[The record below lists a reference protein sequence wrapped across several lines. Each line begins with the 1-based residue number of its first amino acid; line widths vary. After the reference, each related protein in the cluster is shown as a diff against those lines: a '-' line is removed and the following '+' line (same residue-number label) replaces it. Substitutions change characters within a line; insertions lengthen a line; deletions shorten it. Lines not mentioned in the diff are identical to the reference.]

1 MTLTEISDSTW
12 RVESAIGNRNLY
24 QYIVV
29 DHGQAAIIDSG
40 MASTAREEI
49 LPAVA
54 RLGLAPDAVTAIIV
68 THCDLDH
75 QGGLSTLKAALPG
88 ALAICGFHDRGIV
101 EEPERLLTD
110 RYGAFESEHGV
121 GYSAEEKDWM
131 RGEYGDSVK
140 LDLTLSGG
148 ELLTVGERT
157 LRVLHAPGHSPGHV
171 ILHEPS
177 RGLLFSADAIHWRM
191 CPAIDGSPAL
201 PPTYE
206 DVAPY
211 RATISLVRGLA
222 AKEVHSG
229 HWPARKGQEV
239 HQFLEQSEQFL
250 AAIESAMCERL
261 ERPASLAELC
271 DHVEA
276 RIGPF
281 GADPVNLMFAVHG
294 HLEALLR
301 GQDVILTDW
310 TQRPPRYQLAVA
322 RALGIRKP

>member
-1 MTLTEISDSTW
+1 MTLTEISASTW

-29 DHGQAAIIDSG
+29 DQGRAVIIDAG

-49 LPAVA
+49 LPAV
-54 RLGLAPDAVTAIIV
+54 RKLGLGPEAVTAILV

-75 QGGLSTLKAALPG
+75 QGGLSTLKQALPR
-88 ALAICGFHDRGIV
+88 AAAICGFHDRGIV
-101 EEPERLLTD
+101 GEPERLLTD
-110 RYGAFESEHGV
+110 RYGAFEHEHGV

-131 RGEYGDSVK
+131 RGEYGDPVE
-140 LDLTLSGG
+140 LDLTLNGG
-148 ELLTVGERT
+148 ELLTVGERE

-171 ILHEPS
+171 VLHEPG

-191 CPAIDGSPAL
+191 CPAMDGSPAL

-211 RATISLVRGLA
+211 RATISLVRALGPSEL
-222 AKEVHSG
+222 HSG
-229 HWPARKGQEV
+229 HWPARCGKEV
-239 HQFLEQSEQFL
+239 EQFLDESAEFL
-250 AAIESAMCERL
+250 AAIEIALRERL
-261 ERPASLAELC
+261 EYPASLRELC
-271 DHVEA
+271 DHVET
-276 RIGPF
+276 RLGPF

-301 GQDVILTDW
+301 DEEVVLTDW
-310 TQRPPRYQLAVA
+310 SRRPPSYQ
-322 RALGIRKP
+322 RADQREA

>member
-1 MTLTEISDSTW
+1 MTITEISASTW

-29 DHGQAAIIDSG
+29 DHGQAVIIDAG

-49 LPAVA
+49 LPAV
-54 RLGLAPDAVTAIIV
+54 RKLGLRPEAVNAIVV

-75 QGGLSTLKAALPG
+75 QGGLSTLKQALPA

-101 EEPERLLTD
+101 GEPERLITD
-110 RYGAFESEHGV
+110 RYGAFEHEHGV
-121 GYSAEEKDWM
+121 GYTPEEKDWM
-131 RGEYGDSVK
+131 RGEYGDPIE
-140 LDLTLSGG
+140 LDRTLGGG
-148 ELLTVGERT
+148 ELLTVAERK

-191 CPAIDGSPAL
+191 CPAIDASPAL

-211 RATISLVRGLA
+211 RSTISLVRALA
-222 AKEVHSG
+222 PTELHSG
-229 HWPARKGQEV
+229 HWPVRDGKEIDE
-239 HQFLEQSEQFL
+239 FLDESEQFL
-250 AAIESAMCERL
+250 ETIESAIRERL
-261 ERPASLAELC
+261 ERPASLGELC
-271 DHVEA
+271 DHVEG
-276 RIGPF
+276 RLGPF

-294 HLEALLR
+294 HIEALLR
-301 GQDVILTDW
+301 DEAIVLTDW
-310 TQRPPRYQLAVA
+310 SQRPPRYRLPDPPQA
-322 RALGIRKP
+322 